1 MPQTRLR
8 CGCSRNWFIATQ
20 NRLKWKILL
29 PPGTRQ
35 GSYMSETAQRLGSTG
50 GQGRVE
56 GDVQALSKGGVP
68 FLAPAD
74 GCHGWMPDQYL
85 QCSKFFKTVW
95 KSECLGFLIDTAAT
109 TKISQTGLPKQQ
121 IVSSYSCVGWKFQDQ
136 GTGILRVWWEPSSWV
151 LFLLWHHMA
160 EGTKALF
167 GVSFKRALIPFC
179 KSGALMT

>member
-1 MPQTRLR
+1 MAVKETLIYSNPEPAEVEALTASKDPAGVGHEWNSADTGQHRR
-8 CGCSRNWFIATQ
+8 SGEGGGGCT
-20 NRLKWKILL
+20 
-29 PPGTRQ
+29 
-35 GSYMSETAQRLGSTG
+35 
-50 GQGRVE
+50 
-56 GDVQALSKGGVP
+56 ALSKGGVP
-68 FLAPAD
+68 FLTPAD

-85 QCSKFFKTVW
+85 QSSKFFKTVW

-136 GTGILRVWWEPSSWV
+136 GAGILRVWWEPSSWV